1 MVPGKVHILPTDI
14 NPELILDPEGIITIK
29 GRYLVLN
36 PTDVPVQ
43 LVSWIDA
50 YLRNPAD
57 STEVIIAM
65 EYLSSIGTKNLM
77 SILKDL
83 SKVTQQNKK
92 IVIRWYYEE
101 DDDDMIDRAEY
112 TSSILNVPVESIM
125 TNNLK
130 DI

>member
-1 MVPGKVHILPTDI
+1 MLPEKVHIFQTDL

-36 PTDVPVQ
+36 PSDVPVQ
-43 LVSWIDA
+43 IMSWIDA
-50 YLRNPAD
+50 YLRNPAE
-57 STEVIIAM
+57 STEVIIAL

-77 SILKDL
+77 SILTDL
-83 SKVTQQNKK
+83 SKVIQQNKK

-112 TSSILNVPVESIM
+112 TSSVLNVPVVSIM
-125 TNNLK
+125 TNSLREL
-130 DI
+130 

>member
-1 MVPGKVHILPTDI
+1 MALTKEHILQTDK

-36 PTDVPVQ
+36 PTDIPVHI
-43 LVSWIDA
+43 VSWIEA
-50 YLRNPAD
+50 YLRNPAE

-77 SILKDL
+77 SILKEL
-83 SKVTQQNKK
+83 AQVVKQNKK

-112 TSSILNVPVESIM
+112 TSSVLNIPVVSIM
-125 TNNLK
+125 TNSLREL
-130 DI
+130 